1 MTFHKAL
8 LGSTALLISSMS
20 LGGAAFAQERGGT
33 LRVGITQMGPTPDP
47 VVTTF
52 GVNWMTA
59 INVCEGLF
67 GLDGS
72 WTPQPVLV
80 DEFGYS
86 DDGETLTLTLREGL
100 TFHSGAP
107 LTATDVVASLERFRN
122 AAGIGASFAGVT
134 ESIEAV
140 DDRTVRIELNTRTPI
155 VPGLLSG
162 GQAVIMSASS
172 IKGASATDAVG
183 DLDCTG
189 PYTRT
194 EYRPDQGVTMTR
206 WEDYKPVDAPSSA
219 QAGAKLAHADEI
231 VFRLMP
237 EASVRRDSLITGE
250 LDVAMSLPTDFY
262 DQLES
267 DPNTVPVTVAN
278 NQSLTAVFNTQKGVM
293 ADVNLRRAIY
303 HALEMEPIMLAS
315 VGNPEFYSIDGSW
328 IPDPNSF
335 WYTTEGIEEF
345 GEPDPSKV
353 EEFLAA
359 SDYNGKPIRWLVA
372 TEQYQKHFLTAVT
385 AAQQLG
391 DVGINVEIIEQ
402 PIATYLQTRADP
414 DEMDAFSSF
423 LPTYV
428 DPTSIA
434 YLNPTYPGFWT
445 APEKME
451 LMDRLAS
458 TINPDERKAIF
469 EEVHALAYDTFPFI
483 KYGTESNMYA
493 VRQGVENYSTSP
505 VDGDVFYNV
514 APATK

>member
-1 MTFHKAL
+1 MASYRTLF
-8 LGSTALLISSMS
+8 
-20 LGGAAFAQERGGT
+20 GGAVLLLSSISTVGIATAQERGGT

-80 DEFGYS
+80 DSFDYS
-86 DDGETLTLTLREGL
+86 EDGKTLTLKLREGL
-100 TFHSGAP
+100 KFHSGAA
-107 LTATDVVASLERFRN
+107 LTASDVVASLERLRS

-134 ESIEAV
+134 EGITAA
-140 DDRTVRIELNTRTPI
+140 DDLTVRIDLKSRTPI

-172 IKGASATDAVG
+172 IEDASSTKAVS

-189 PYTRT
+189 PYRLT

-206 WEDYKPVDAPSSA
+206 WADYQPLKTPSSA
-219 QAGAKLAHADEI
+219 QSGTKHAYADEI

-237 EASVRRDSLITGE
+237 EPSVRRDSLITGE
-250 LDVAMSLPTDFY
+250 LDIAMSLPTDFY
-262 DQLES
+262 ERLEA
-267 DPNTVPVTVAN
+267 DPNTIPVTVAN
-278 NQSLTAVFNTQKGVM
+278 NQSLTAVFNTEKGVM
-293 ADVNLRRAIY
+293 ADVNLRRAVY
-303 HALEMEPIMLAS
+303 HALKMEPIMLAS
-315 VGNPEFYSIDGSW
+315 VGNTEFYSIDGSW

-335 WYTTEGIEEF
+335 WYTTAGIEEF
-345 GEPDPSKV
+345 GQPDPDKV
-353 EEFLAA
+353 KEYLAA
-359 SDYNGKPIRWLVA
+359 SNYKGEKIRWLVA

-385 AAQQLG
+385 AAQQLR

-402 PIATYLQTRADP
+402 PIATYLQTRANP

-445 APEKME
+445 APRKME
-451 LMDRLAS
+451 LMERLAT
-458 TINPDERKAIF
+458 TIDPGERKKIF

-483 KYGTESNMYA
+483 KYGTESNMYGI
-493 VRQGVENYSTSP
+493 RSGVQNYSTSS
-505 VDGDVFYNV
+505 VAGDTFYNV
-514 APATK
+514 APPAR